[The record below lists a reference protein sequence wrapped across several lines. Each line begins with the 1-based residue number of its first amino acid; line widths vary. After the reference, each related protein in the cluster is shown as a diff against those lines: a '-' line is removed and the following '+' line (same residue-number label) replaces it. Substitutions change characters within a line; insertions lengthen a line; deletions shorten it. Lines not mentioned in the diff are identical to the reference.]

1 MMEFKLQNNCLL
13 KKTKDKIEISI
24 FKEIINK
31 FGISGKCFLIV
42 DNRGSHYI
50 SNFLSLTEVLS
61 SGIVS
66 IESLYLRRK
75 PYKSY
80 SAIYIIS
87 GCESSI
93 KKVIED
99 FKSEKKRLY
108 KFCHIFV
115 LDEINQNLLDLM
127 ISKNFLK
134 HIKTLKQILIKFIA
148 IDKNI
153 FSFGKDE
160 NFNSIYNLYVK
171 NEEIN
176 NMNSLRLI
184 SLCQILNNYPNI
196 VYFKHDENCKFIAE
210 KVNDELKEYFSKN
223 KKFKKEGILLITSRL
238 IDLVAPFQYDL
249 IYQNLLLDM
258 FKKKDE
264 NNYNK
269 ILIKTK
275 DVNKELILDYKDPLY
290 YQYKNMHIN
299 DIFQNINND
308 FEEFKKSDIGKL
320 HALKNENN
328 NIDLNTAFKNMPKYK
343 YYMKLYSNHINL
355 TSEIRKIINKRK
367 IYQLLELQK
376 IIISKMD
383 DNGKKC
389 TENDLISL
397 IKININEFTKKDLFR
412 IICLIKYY
420 YTEININDLF
430 TILEN
435 NNIKFNPIEKKV
447 INTFDKGKCLI
458 NLEIMEELD
467 RSILSYRE
475 KNNYEDNEINYQ
487 KDKSYFYTKEC
498 KLTTLCDMC
507 CKNKLPKDLFTF
519 VEKPD
524 NIKTQNRIKTK
535 FDMFKDSQEEEQDSN
550 NKQNLI
556 LFNIGGLSNYE
567 ISSLEKGSYLKQYD
581 YNLIL
586 GANKIYNY
594 QEYYDEIKSYLEGN
608 NQIFRNKEEMP
619 EEIKET
625 IEKNKKGD
633 KNENEQQ
640 NVDVKNMEYPNYIE
654 SEEKFKK
661 SNKIENSLDND
672 TNF

>member
-1 MMEFKLQNNCLL
+1 MEFKLQNNCLL

-66 IESLYLRRK
+66 VESLYLRRK

-115 LDEINQNLLDLM
+115 LDEINQNFLDLM

-210 KVNDELKEYFSKN
+210 KVNAELKEYFSKN

-238 IDLVAPFQYDL
+238 IDIVAPFQYDL
-249 IYQNLLLDM
+249 IYQNLLLDI

-376 IIISKMD
+376 IIISKID

-397 IKININEFTKKDLFR
+397 IKININEFAKKDLFR

-435 NNIKFNPIEKKV
+435 NNINFNPIEKKV

-475 KNNYEDNEINYQ
+475 KNNYEDNESNYQ
-487 KDKSYFYTKEC
+487 KDKSYFHTKEC

-519 VEKPD
+519 VEKPE

-567 ISSLEKGSYLKQYD
+567 ISSLERGSYMKQYD

-625 IEKNKKGD
+625 IDKNKKGD

>member
-13 KKTKDKIEISI
+13 KKTIDKIEINI
-24 FKEIINK
+24 FKEILNK

-42 DNRGSHYI
+42 DNRGSHFI
-50 SNFLSLTEVLS
+50 SNFLSLTEVLNY
-61 SGIVS
+61 GIFS
-66 IESLYLRRK
+66 IDSLYLRRK

-115 LDEINQNLLDLM
+115 LDEINKNILDLM

-134 HIKTLKQILIKFIA
+134 HVKTLKQILIKFIT

-160 NFNSIYNLYVK
+160 NFNSLYNLYEK

-176 NMNSLRLI
+176 NMSSLRLI
-184 SLCQILNNYPNI
+184 SICQILNNYPNI
-196 VYFKHDENCKFIAE
+196 VYFKHDENCKYIAE
-210 KVNDELKEYFSKN
+210 KVNAELKEYFAKN

-269 ILIKTK
+269 IIFKTK
-275 DVNKELILDYKDPLY
+275 NGNKELTLDYKDPLY
-290 YQYKNMHIN
+290 YQYKNRYINEIFENIN
-299 DIFQNINND
+299 DD
-308 FEEFKKSDIGKL
+308 FEEFKKTDIGKL
-320 HALKNENN
+320 HALKDEIN
-328 NIDLNTAFKNMPKYK
+328 NIDLNTAFKNMPKYN
-343 YYMKLYSNHINL
+343 YYIKLYSAHIDL
-355 TSEIRKIINKRK
+355 SSKIREIINKRK
-367 IYQLLELQK
+367 IYRLLELQK

-397 IKININEFTKKDLFR
+397 IKNNINEFAKKDIFR
-412 IICLIKYY
+412 IMCLIKYN
-420 YTEININDLF
+420 YTEIDLNDLF
-430 TILEN
+430 TFLEN
-435 NNIKFNPIEKKV
+435 NNIKFSPIEKKV
-447 INTFDKGKCLI
+447 INIFDKGKCLI
-458 NLEIMEELD
+458 NLEIMEELNK
-467 RSILSYRE
+467 SILSYRE
-475 KNNYEDNEINYQ
+475 NNNYEDDENKYR
-487 KDKSYFYTKEC
+487 KDKRYFYTKEC

-507 CKNKLPKDLFTF
+507 SKNKLPKDLFTF
-519 VEKPD
+519 VEKPE

-535 FDMFKDSQEEEQDSN
+535 FDMFKGSQEEEQDSN
-550 NKQNLI
+550 MKQNLI

-567 ISSLEKGSYLKQYD
+567 ISSLERGRHIKQYD
-581 YNLIL
+581 INLIL

-594 QEYYDEIKSYLEGN
+594 EEYYDEIKCYLEGK
-608 NQIFRNKEEMP
+608 NQIIRNEEEMP
-619 EEIKET
+619 EEIKAT
-625 IEKNKKGD
+625 IEKNNNGEE
-633 KNENEQQ
+633 NENEQQ
-640 NVDVKNMEYPNYIE
+640 KVDIKNVEYPSYIE
-654 SEEKFKK
+654 SEEKFEKNKK
-661 SNKIENSLDND
+661 ENSLDND